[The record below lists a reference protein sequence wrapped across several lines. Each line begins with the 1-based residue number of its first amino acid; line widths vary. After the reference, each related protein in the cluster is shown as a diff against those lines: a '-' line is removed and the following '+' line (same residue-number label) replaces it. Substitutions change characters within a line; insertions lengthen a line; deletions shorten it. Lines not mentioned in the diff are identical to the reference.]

1 MILKEFLVALGLKD
15 DMSEKLKSSMDNAD
29 STVSH
34 FTNGFAKKFAL
45 AGTAVVTFAAT
56 AATGLA
62 KFATSL
68 VKSDDEL
75 TAFQRK
81 FGLSRDEAYK
91 TKSALDVM
99 GKSLEEVQLDPK
111 LLAQFNELKENA
123 ADLKVPDNTEG
134 LKTVRAITTSVLA
147 LKQTA
152 TNALQWVGH
161 SFLKYV
167 QKPMEDVQNLLK
179 GFNDK
184 LKKNIPDWA
193 DKIGKALS
201 WVVQLGGTIIRAGA
215 QMLGALKKV
224 FDAIPS
230 GVKVA
235 MAALGGLAAFIKMG
249 PIGKL
254 ITIISLALLLLD
266 DFFTFL
272 DGGDSL
278 LGPVWKTLTDFF
290 GGFEESGKTALS
302 FFTEDFLPKLVDY
315 ISGIFPK
322 LVEKVLSYVDPFV
335 EWAVEVLSGIIDAIA
350 AAIPE
355 LIKLAGNIALA
366 ILDGLLSKLPTLLDG
381 VTEVIRSLIEAVREM
396 IPALLAVI
404 GDIVSRLIDIITE
417 SLPDI
422 LDAAIELVM
431 AVVDGITDA
440 LPDILAAIV
449 ELLDKL
455 LTAIINALPKIVE
468 SGVKIVEKL
477 VEGILQALPKILDAV
492 LTLIKQLVA
501 QLTKQLPQLIK
512 AGIQI
517 IQSLINGIV
526 QMLPE
531 IIEAAIELVTQLLE
545 AIADMLPEIID
556 MGIEI
561 LLSLIDGILNMLPK
575 LIEAAIILVTKILT
589 AIVENLPKIIQ
600 AGIKILVSLI
610 QGIVDA
616 IPKLVEQ
623 IVALI
628 PVIVQAI
635 VDNLPK
641 IIEAGINILL
651 SLINGIVESI
661 PQLVQAVVDLIPV
674 IVQTVID
681 NLPKIIEAGIQVVI
695 SLIGGLIQAIPKLI
709 EAIPQIVGAIINGLG
724 SALSGALDIGKSIV
738 EGLWDGICGM
748 GNWITEKVGG
758 FFSNIFGGIGDFFG
772 GLFGGND
779 TSGESP
785 EGHAE
790 GGVFTKEHYAEFAED
805 DKPEAVIPLTKPKRA
820 ADVLK
825 QAADYMT
832 GDIPAMSNGSNQT
845 RASATTPSSESNT
858 EQATVEADKKPNAG
872 KSVSKL
878 ESILQTILSVL
889 QKISAVLLKAPKDKQ
904 DRGEQKPN
912 IVEKIKSTAE
922 NLPVVGNL
930 LKAGS
935 ANEESKTDYS
945 EIANRILTFL
955 DNAEQVMAQMVQVS
969 QSTVA
974 YNSVSN
980 SSVSYNTTNID
991 NKQNYTIND
1000 TSGNPRT
1007 TADMVG
1013 RTQELHSRNL
1023 KGVFA

>member
-15 DMSEKLKSSMDNAD
+15 DMSEKLKKSMDNAD
-29 STVSH
+29 NKVSK
-34 FTNGFAKKFAL
+34 FANGFVKKFAL
-45 AGTAVVTFAAT
+45 AGTAVATVTAT
-56 AATGLA
+56 AVTGLA

-75 TAFQRK
+75 TEFQKK

-134 LKTVRAITTSVLA
+134 LKTVREITTSVLA

-167 QKPMEDVQNLLK
+167 QKPMEDIQNLLK

-184 LKKNIPDWA
+184 LKKNIPDWS

-201 WVVQLGGTIIRAGA
+201 WVVQLGGTIIRVGS
-215 QMLGALKKV
+215 QMLGAVKKV
-224 FDAIPS
+224 FDAIPG
-230 GVKVA
+230 GVKIA
-235 MAALGGLAAFIKMG
+235 MGALAALVGFIRAG

-254 ITIISLALLLLD
+254 ITIISIALLLLD
-266 DFFTFL
+266 DFYTFL

-290 GGFEESGKTALS
+290 SGFEESGKNALS

-315 ISGIFPK
+315 ISKIFPK

-335 EWAVEVLSGIIDAIA
+335 DWAVEVLSGIIDAIV

-355 LIKLAGNIALA
+355 LLRLAGNIALA
-366 ILDGLLSKLPTLLDG
+366 ILDGLLSKLPKLLDG
-381 VTEVIRSLIEAVREM
+381 ITKILRSIIEAVKET
-396 IPALLAVI
+396 IPKLLAVV
-404 GDIVSRLIDIITE
+404 GDILSRLINIITE

-422 LDAAIELVM
+422 LDAAVELVM

-440 LPDILAAIV
+440 LPEILTAIV
-449 ELLDKL
+449 GLLDKL
-455 LTAIINALPKIVE
+455 LIAIIDALPKIVE

-477 VEGILQALPKILDAV
+477 VEGILKALPKILDAV
-492 LTLIKQLVA
+492 LTLIKQLVSE
-501 QLTKQLPQLIK
+501 LTKQLPQLIK

-517 IQSLINGIV
+517 IQSLIDGIV

-531 IIEAAIELVTQLLE
+531 IIEAAIELISQLLE

-561 LLSLIDGILNMLPK
+561 LLSLIDGIMGMLPK
-575 LIEAAIILVTKILT
+575 LIEATITLITKILT
-589 AIVENLPKIIQ
+589 AIVENLPKIIE

-623 IVALI
+623 IVSLI

-661 PQLVQAVVDLIPV
+661 PQLIQAIIDLIPV
-674 IVQTVID
+674 IIQTIID
-681 NLPKIIEAGIQVVI
+681 NLPKIIEAGIQIII
-695 SLIGGLIQAIPKLI
+695 SLVGGLIQAIPKLI
-709 EAIPQIVGAIINGLG
+709 EAIPQIVGAILDGLG
-724 SALSGALDIGKSIV
+724 SALTGVLDIGKSIV
-738 EGLWDGICGM
+738 EGLWNGICGM
-748 GNWITEKVGG
+748 GNWIKDKVGG
-758 FFSNIFGGIGDFFG
+758 FFGGIWDGVKGIFGFG
-772 GLFGGND
+772 GDDNSD
-779 TSGESP
+779 ENKPS

-825 QAADYMT
+825 QAADYIS
-832 GDIPAMSNGSNQT
+832 GDVPSVTSAPSGGGQSSKSSTNKLETVAQVLITTIQKLIDVMSKIKGDEKDNP
-845 RASATTPSSESNT
+845 REPK
-858 EQATVEADKKPNAG
+858 ADKIN
-872 KSVSKL
+872 
-878 ESILQTILSVL
+878 
-889 QKISAVLLKAPKDKQ
+889 
-904 DRGEQKPN
+904 
-912 IVEKIKSTAE
+912 
-922 NLPVVGNL
+922 
-930 LKAGS
+930 
-935 ANEESKTDYS
+935 YS
-945 EIANRILTFL
+945 EIGNRILAFL
-955 DNAEQVMAQMVQVS
+955 DNAEKIMSQMAQIT
-969 QSTVA
+969 QSTIA

-980 SSVSYNTTNID
+980 SNVSYNTTNID
-991 NKQNYTIND
+991 NKQNYTIHD

-1007 TADMVG
+1007 TADMVS
-1013 RTQELHSRNL
+1013 RTQELHNRNL

>member
-1 MILKEFLVALGLKD
+1 MVLKEFLVALGLKD
-15 DMSEKLKSSMDNAD
+15 DMSEKLKTSMDNAD
-29 STVSH
+29 SKVSH
-34 FTNGFAKKFAL
+34 FTNGFVKKFAL
-45 AGTAVVTFAAT
+45 AGTAVVTFVAT

-68 VKSDDEL
+68 AESDDEL

-134 LKTVRAITTSVLA
+134 LKTVREITTSVLA

-161 SFLKYV
+161 SFLKYI
-167 QKPMEDVQNLLK
+167 QKPMEDIQSLLK

-184 LKKNIPDWA
+184 IKKNIPDWA

-215 QMLGALKKV
+215 QMLEAVKKV
-224 FDAIPS
+224 FDAIPG

-254 ITIISLALLLLD
+254 ITIISVALLLLD

-290 GGFEESGKTALS
+290 SGFEESGKTALS
-302 FFTEDFLPKLVDY
+302 FFSEDFLPKLVDY

-322 LVEKVLSYVDPFV
+322 LVEKVLSYVDPLV
-335 EWAVEVLSGIIDAIA
+335 DWAVEVLSGIIDAIA
-350 AAIPE
+350 NAIPE
-355 LIKLAGNIALA
+355 LLKLAGNIALA
-366 ILDGLLSKLPTLLDG
+366 ILDGLLSKLPKLLDG
-381 VTEVIRSLIEAVREM
+381 VTEVLRSLIESVKEM
-396 IPALLAVI
+396 IPALLEVV

-417 SLPDI
+417 SLPNI
-422 LDAAIELVM
+422 LDAAVELVM

-440 LPDILAAIV
+440 LPDILTAIV

-455 LTAIINALPKIVE
+455 LTAIIDALPKIVE
-468 SGVKIVEKL
+468 TGVEIVEKL
-477 VEGILQALPKILDAV
+477 VEGILQALPKILEAV

-501 QLTKQLPQLIK
+501 QLTKQLPRLIK

-517 IQSLINGIV
+517 IQSLIDGIV

-531 IIEAAIELVTQLLE
+531 IIEAAIELITQLLE
-545 AIADMLPEIID
+545 AIADMLPDIID

-575 LIEAAIILVTKILT
+575 LVEATITLITKILT
-589 AIVENLPKIIQ
+589 AIVDNLPRIIQ

-623 IVALI
+623 VVALI
-628 PVIVQAI
+628 PVIIQA
-635 VDNLPK
+635 
-641 IIEAGINILL
+641 
-651 SLINGIVESI
+651 
-661 PQLVQAVVDLIPV
+661 
-674 IVQTVID
+674 VID
-681 NLPKIIEAGIQVVI
+681 NLPKIIEAGIQIVI
-695 SLIGGLIQAIPKLI
+695 ALIGGLIQAIPQLI

-724 SALSGALDIGKSIV
+724 SVLTGALDIGKGIV
-738 EGLWDGICGM
+738 EGLWNGICGM
-748 GNWITEKVGG
+748 GNWIKEKVGG

-772 GLFGGND
+772 GLFGGGD
-779 TSGESP
+779 ESAEQP
-785 EGHAE
+785 AEGHAD

-832 GDIPAMSNGSNQT
+832 GDVPST
-845 RASATTPSSESNT
+845 SSESSQSST
-858 EQATVEADKKPNAG
+858 RAATASPKG
-872 KSVSKL
+872 KL
-878 ESILQTILSVL
+878 ESVAQALIAKI
-889 QKISAVLLKAPKDKQ
+889 QKLIEAISTVGKGENVNISAGTSSP
-904 DRGEQKPN
+904 
-912 IVEKIKSTAE
+912 
-922 NLPVVGNL
+922 
-930 LKAGS
+930 
-935 ANEESKTDYS
+935 ESKTDYS
-945 EIANRILTFL
+945 ELANRFLAFL
-955 DNAEQVMAQMVQVS
+955 DNAEKVMVQMAQVS
-969 QSTVA
+969 QSTAA

-1000 TSGNPRT
+1000 TSGSPRT

>member
-15 DMSEKLKSSMDNAD
+15 DMSEKLKTSMDNAD
-29 STVSH
+29 SKVSH
-34 FTNGFAKKFAL
+34 FTNGFVKKFAL
-45 AGTAVVTFAAT
+45 AGTAVVTFVAT

-68 VKSDDEL
+68 AESDDEL

-134 LKTVRAITTSVLA
+134 LKAVREITTSVLA

-161 SFLKYV
+161 SFLKYI
-167 QKPMEDVQNLLK
+167 QKPMEDIQSLLK

-184 LKKNIPDWA
+184 IKKNIPDWA

-215 QMLGALKKV
+215 QMLEAVKKV
-224 FDAIPS
+224 FDAIPG

-235 MAALGGLAAFIKMG
+235 MAALGGLAAFIKMS

-254 ITIISLALLLLD
+254 ITIISVALLLLD

-290 GGFEESGKTALS
+290 SGFEESGKTALS
-302 FFTEDFLPKLVDY
+302 FFSEDFLPKLVDY

-322 LVEKVLSYVDPFV
+322 LVEKVLSYVDPLID
-335 EWAVEVLSGIIDAIA
+335 WAVEVLSGIIDAIA
-350 AAIPE
+350 NAIPE
-355 LIKLAGNIALA
+355 LLKLAGNIALA
-366 ILDGLLSKLPTLLDG
+366 ILDGLLSKLPKLLDG
-381 VTEVIRSLIEAVREM
+381 VTEVL
-396 IPALLAVI
+396 IPALLEVV
-404 GDIVSRLIDIITE
+404 GDIVSRLIDIITK

-422 LDAAIELVM
+422 LDAAVELVM

-440 LPDILAAIV
+440 LPDILTAIV

-455 LTAIINALPKIVE
+455 LTAIIDALPKIVE
-468 SGVKIVEKL
+468 TGVEIVEKL
-477 VEGILQALPKILDAV
+477 VEGILQALPKILEAV

-501 QLTKQLPQLIK
+501 QLTKQLPRLIK

-517 IQSLINGIV
+517 IQSLIDGIV

-531 IIEAAIELVTQLLE
+531 IIEAAIELIAQLWE
-545 AIADMLPEIID
+545 AISDMLPDIID

-575 LIEAAIILVTKILT
+575 LVEATITLITKILT
-589 AIVENLPKIIQ
+589 AIVDNLPKIIQ

-623 IVALI
+623 VVALI

-651 SLINGIVESI
+651 ALINGIIDSI

-674 IVQTVID
+674 IIQAVID
-681 NLPKIIEAGIQVVI
+681 NLPKIIEAGIQIVI
-695 SLIGGLIQAIPKLI
+695 ALIGGLIQAIPKLI

-724 SALSGALDIGKSIV
+724 SALTGALDIGKSIV
-738 EGLWDGICGM
+738 EGLWNGICGM
-748 GNWITEKVGG
+748 GNWIKEKVGG
-758 FFSNIFGGIGDFFG
+758 FFSNIFGGIGDFFS
-772 GLFGGND
+772 GLFGGGD
-779 TSGESP
+779 ESAEQP
-785 EGHAE
+785 TEGHAD

-832 GDIPAMSNGSNQT
+832 GDVPST
-845 RASATTPSSESNT
+845 SSESSQSST
-858 EQATVEADKKPNAG
+858 RAATASSKG
-872 KSVSKL
+872 KL
-878 ESILQTILSVL
+878 ESVAQALIAKI
-889 QKISAVLLKAPKDKQ
+889 QKLIEAISTVGKGENVSISA
-904 DRGEQKPN
+904 
-912 IVEKIKSTAE
+912 
-922 NLPVVGNL
+922 
-930 LKAGS
+930 AGTS
-935 ANEESKTDYS
+935 SPESKTDYS
-945 EIANRILTFL
+945 ELANRFLAFL
-955 DNAEQVMAQMVQVS
+955 DNAEKVMVQMAQVS
-969 QSTVA
+969 QSTAA

-1000 TSGNPRT
+1000 TSGSPRT